1 METLGLL
8 GAAVSFFAV
17 GLALVLYELSRIKA
31 GRPHFEGRR
40 CGAELLHDLF
50 GNVCSCARY
59 RAQGDYWVAR
69 GRP

>member
-31 GRPHFEGRR
+31 GRPILRG
-40 CGAELLHDLF
+40 GVA
-50 GNVCSCARY
+50 
-59 RAQGDYWVAR
+59 AQSYYMIYLAMFVLALVTAPKAIIG
-69 GRP
+69 

>member
-31 GRPHFEGRR
+31 GRPILRG
-40 CGAELLHDLF
+40 GVA
-50 GNVCSCARY
+50 
-59 RAQGDYWVAR
+59 AQSYYMIYLAMFVLALVTALKAIIG
-69 GRP
+69 